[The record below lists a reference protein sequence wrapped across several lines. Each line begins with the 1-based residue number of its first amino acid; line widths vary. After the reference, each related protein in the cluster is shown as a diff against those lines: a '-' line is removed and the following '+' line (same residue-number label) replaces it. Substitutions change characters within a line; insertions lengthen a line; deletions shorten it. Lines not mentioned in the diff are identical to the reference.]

1 MKIIM
6 LNANLMVEIVAI
18 IAWKTGTFIAV
29 IVPVS
34 LVMPPLVRLE
44 YHTGLEMISAMM
56 KTTMLCVDLMVVIA
70 VHLTPDQPDGTGIA
84 MIVNA

>member
-1 MKIIM
+1 
-6 LNANLMVEIVAI
+6 
-18 IAWKTGTFIAV
+18 
-29 IVPVS
+29 
-34 LVMPPLVRLE
+34 MPPLVRLE

-56 KTTMLCVDLMVVIA
+56 KTTMLCVDLMVEIA